1 MTKKEHKYF
10 VYDIPATMRYK
21 IYAENEVE
29 AKQILIEQAGY
40 TLKGEPIFDEDDLKN
55 AEQLDNMSNDPVH
68 QQLFGI

>member
-10 VYDIPATMRYK
+10 VYDVPATMRYK

-40 TLKGEPIFDEDDLKN
+40 TLKGEPIFDKEDLIN
-55 AEQLDNMSNDPVH
+55 SEPINR
-68 QQLFGI
+68 